1 MQVKTEFHGKPP
13 KLRWGYNLFFPI
25 FTALLTIG
33 CTIGELSF
41 GMPLSLI
48 LSTFV
53 IGCLLTLFFLYVSE
67 GYTMT
72 AEGLFY
78 STLLGKRKLLIAW
91 KDVQELYRTMRL
103 VDICPPHTGA
113 IPYKTYSECII
124 VTSKKL
130 DRLLTYAEAV
140 QGYNDHWCFAFA
152 YSCLPYESAV
162 EGKVFSQKT
171 LFDFFDAIGLP
182 IADRTHEHPYWHDPA
197 LRQKLFVR

>member
-1 MQVKTEFHGKPP
+1 MQVKTEFQGKPP

-72 AEGLFY
+72 ADP
-78 STLLGKRKLLIAW
+78 LLYNLLQ
-91 KDVQELYRTMRL
+91 KPRL
-103 VDICPPHTGA
+103 GT
-113 IPYKTYSECII
+113 
-124 VTSKKL
+124 
-130 DRLLTYAEAV
+130 AV
-140 QGYNDHWCFAFA
+140 FAFIFP
-152 YSCLPYESAV
+152 SLPAHTS
-162 EGKVFSQKT
+162 
-171 LFDFFDAIGLP
+171 
-182 IADRTHEHPYWHDPA
+182 R
-197 LRQKLFVR
+197 